1 MLKRNRLMVLFISA
15 ALSVGTLSACEE
27 TDSDIGAQ
35 KQPAETTENDAAVPE
50 PDDPPEP
57 EGEEDAEELAPDDGD
72 EVDNSATDGNEV
84 GASAADSD
92 DGDATT
98 QTNYDALPTTVCPI
112 DVPAPMA
119 PHALDSEEPGDG
131 DQIYCLAH
139 VAAKGDPVH
148 LYEDVTEQF
157 KGIGAEQL
165 ENNPDPDPREP
176 GSLSIQSWQ
185 VDVDHEVIVNITAV
199 SLTQNELVYVVRSPQ
214 R

>member
-1 MLKRNRLMVLFISA
+1 VLKRNRLMILFTSA
-15 ALSVGTLSACEE
+15 LLSVGTLSACEE

-35 KQPAETTENDAAVPE
+35 NQPAETTENDTEAPE
-50 PDDPPEP
+50 PDDPSEP
-57 EGEEDAEELAPDDGD
+57 EDEEDAEELATDDGEELDDSADAD
-72 EVDNSATDGNEV
+72 E
-84 GASAADSD
+84 DSD

-98 QTNYDALPTTVCPI
+98 QTDYEALPTTVCPI
-112 DVPAPMA
+112 DVPAPFA
-119 PHALDSEEPGDG
+119 PHALDSEEPGDD

-139 VAAKGDPVH
+139 VTAKGDPVH

-185 VDVDHEVIVNITAV
+185 VDADHEVIVNITAV